1 MATLNQERKTK
12 VIYRFYLVAAS
23 LLIVFFS
30 WGLAKEMMNRR
41 QINQQ
46 IADYEAKIAK
56 LKQENSGIEQKI
68 ASWNNSSDLEMAA
81 RTKLGLQK
89 PGEKAIF
96 INRGEDAIEPTV
108 AIKTNQEIVRLID
121 EDSVAS
127 EDVVN
132 PIKWFRRFF

>member
-56 LKQENSGIEQKI
+56 LKQENDGIQQKI

-96 INRGEDAIEPTV
+96 IDRGESGVEPVV
-108 AIKTNQEIVRLID
+108 AIKTNQEVVRLVEDDTASD
-121 EDSVAS
+121 ELVS
-127 EDVVN
+127 N

>member
-12 VIYRFYLVAAS
+12 AIYRFYLVAAS

-30 WGLAKEMMNRR
+30 WGLTKEMMNRR

-96 INRGEDAIEPTV
+96 ITRGEDAIEPTV

>member
-1 MATLNQERKTK
+1 MIPSNQEKKTK
-12 VIYRFYLVAAS
+12 IVYRFYLVIAS

-30 WGLAKEMMNRR
+30 WGLIKELMNRR

-46 IADYEAKIAK
+46 IADYESKITK
-56 LKQENSGIEQKI
+56 LKQENDSIQQKI
-68 ASWNNSSDLEMAA
+68 FSWNNSSDLEMAA

-96 INRGEDAIEPTV
+96 INRGESDVKPIV
-108 AIKTNQEIVRLID
+108 AIKTNQEIVHLIEDHAGAD
-121 EDSVAS
+121 EFIP
-127 EDVVN
+127 N

>member
-1 MATLNQERKTK
+1 MATLNQERKNK

-41 QINQQ
+41 QINQRVE
-46 IADYEAKIAK
+46 DYEAKIAK
-56 LKQENSGIEQKI
+56 LKQENAGIEQKI
-68 ASWNNSSDLEMAA
+68 ASWNDSSDLEMAA

-96 INRGEDAIEPTV
+96 INRGESGDEPTF

-121 EDSVAS
+121 DGKVYS
-127 EDVVN
+127 EQVSN
-132 PIKWFRRFF
+132 PVKWLRRFF